1 MSLRVFR
8 TGRVHAERVDG
19 PAIKRWKTAQGGR
32 RGERGERGR
41 EGRKGKER
49 EDVAARWWVYEE

>member
-1 MSLRVFR
+1 M
-8 TGRVHAERVDG
+8 GRVHAERVDG

-41 EGRKGKER
+41 EGGRGKER